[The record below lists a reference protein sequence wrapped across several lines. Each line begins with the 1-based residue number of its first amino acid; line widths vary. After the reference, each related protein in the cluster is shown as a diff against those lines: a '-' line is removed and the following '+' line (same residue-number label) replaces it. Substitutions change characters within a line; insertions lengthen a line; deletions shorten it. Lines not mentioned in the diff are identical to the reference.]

1 MKGLKLWTLP
11 CVALLIA
18 GGIAQAQDEGEET
31 ITLIDSLDAELPAAV
46 TGDIV
51 LPESASAEGVENSA
65 FGLETA
71 NAARE
76 RGADFGAEMA
86 ENAREGRE
94 QMGRGIA
101 ASHAPVDLSDVIPTI
116 PQPPVTPPVP

>member
-1 MKGLKLWTLP
+1 MKGLKLWMLP
-11 CVALLIA
+11 CVALLLAA
-18 GGIAQAQDEGEET
+18 GTVQAQDEGEET
-31 ITLIDSLDAELPAAV
+31 LTLMNSDAELPDAV
-46 TGDIV
+46 TEAIV
-51 LPESASAEGVENSA
+51 LPDSASAEGVERSA

-101 ASHAPVDLSDVIPTI
+101 ASHAPVDLPDVIPTI
-116 PQPPVTPPVP
+116 PQPPVTPPTP